1 MHICKSFTFDA
12 AHKLDRF
19 PDGHP
24 CARLHGHTYRVE
36 LIVVG
41 PLDTT
46 GIICDYA
53 DIAAA
58 WAPIHEALDHRYLNE
73 IPGLETPTTEIMA
86 NWIYERLCKHR
97 MNSRFDY
104 FGAVSEEAPEGQF
117 HRHLYACIS
126 RVRVYESSTTYA
138 EAP

>member
-36 LIVVG
+36 LVVEG
-41 PLDTT
+41 ALDEQ

-58 WAPIHEALDHRYLNE
+58 WAPLHAELDHRYLNE
-73 IPGLETPTTEIMA
+73 VQGLELPTTEVLA
-86 NWIYERLCKHR
+86 HWIYRGVSKLRLNERTAVTSDPDHIAY
-97 MNSRFDY
+97 SR
-104 FGAVSEEAPEGQF
+104 
-117 HRHLYACIS
+117 YASIT
-126 RVRVYESSTTYA
+126 RVRVYESSTTYC
-138 EAP
+138 EVP